1 MSMPP
6 SALALNR
13 GGPLTEQEPVGKT
26 DGNPAEQPTAA
37 VEEEAPE
44 SGTAE
49 AAPEEERAGDEEA
62 APEEESAEEER
73 AGDEGAAPQ
82 EESAEVSEP
91 VASVPAAVDA
101 ESESVA
107 EGDPVAAGEQPLDAA
122 EGDPVAAG
130 EQPLDG
136 AEGDPVAAGE
146 QPAEAIADDEYEDDG
161 EPEPDYEILPL
172 AEADADE
179 DHDDEDDDYRDD
191 EDEQQA
197 GFDKRPDVFS
207 WIVTPVTTLF
217 VGPGL
222 AASIGLFVAE
232 RAKNYPRVCA
242 PVRLANGCEETLLRM
257 AAEHAVAFLFFW
269 LLLWAMPWWR
279 GLRAYRIGLAV
290 VTALIL
296 IAVPLRL
303 IASIQVGD
311 TY

>member
-107 EGDPVAAGEQPLDAA
+107 EGDPVAAG
-122 EGDPVAAG
+122 G
-130 EQPLDG
+130 QPLDG